1 MKKNLLLILAL
12 ILLTIASKAQD
23 FEYGTFKQ
31 EDLDMKQYDKDTSA
45 HALVLNEHGKASITP
60 VNDDYDKI
68 IYEYHV
74 KIKIFDSKGFDNGNV
89 QIRLLDGSDAS
100 ETVDNIKGVT
110 TYTDNNGMIKQVEL
124 NLSNVYKTKEN
135 KDYTLVKFAMPSL
148 KNGCIIEYSYTTY
161 SPFLHYFPHWNF
173 QSDIPKVYSE
183 YDVHIPGF
191 WTYNASIR
199 GNLKLTKNF
208 AEIENQCFE
217 THGAKSDCSHFIFG
231 MSNVPAFIEE
241 EYMTSPNNFI
251 SAIYFQL
258 SEWTSPYTG
267 AKTKVAKE
275 WKDVDYDLK
284 HKDFF
289 GAQLK
294 RKDFFKT
301 SIPPLIAG
309 KTDSLDK
316 AKAVYEYIQ
325 KNIKW
330 NNFFSIGSNDGI
342 RKVLEN
348 HSGNIAEINISLA
361 DALNEAGFN
370 AEAVLLSTR
379 DNGFINKLYPVE
391 DEFNYVVVKT
401 DIGGKSYLLDATD
414 PLLPFGTLPLRCLN
428 DQGRVMSLDKP
439 SYWIDMTATP
449 QRENNNYV
457 FDLTLQPDGKIKGT
471 MVHYSIGYEAY
482 EKRCAIKKFNSVDEY
497 VESLNSESSKFKI
510 LSSEITNLDSLDL
523 PLSEKY
529 EVEIKENG
537 VPNHD
542 RIGFNPFLI
551 DYITR
556 NPFRLAER
564 NYPVDMGMPSTDRFT
579 LTLHLPDNY
588 TIETEPQQ
596 GGIAL
601 PNDDGKFQTVFQT
614 DGNSFTFSD
623 IIQFNRSIFSSA
635 EYPYLKELYNKIILA
650 EKTPI
655 MIKKKS

>member
-1 MKKNLLLILAL
+1 MRKTLFLILSL
-12 ILLTIASKAQD
+12 IFLTIASKAQD
-23 FEYGTFKQ
+23 FDYGTYKQ
-31 EDLDMKQYDKDTSA
+31 EDMDMKQYDKDTSA
-45 HALVLNEHGKASITP
+45 HALVLMEHGKAAINA
-60 VNDDYDKI
+60 VNDDNVKI

-74 KIKIFDSKGFDNGNV
+74 KIKIFDSKGFDSGNV
-89 QIRLLDGSDAS
+89 QIRLRDGDNDS
-100 ETVDNIKGVT
+100 ETVENIKGVT
-110 TYTDNNGMIKQVEL
+110 TYTDNNGMVQKVEL
-124 NLSNVYKTKEN
+124 NTNNVYKTKEN
-135 KDYTLVKFAMPSL
+135 KYYTLVKFAMPSL
-148 KNGCIIEYSYTTY
+148 KNGCIIEYSYTEY
-161 SPFLHYFPHWNF
+161 SPFWYYFPYWEF

-191 WTYNASIR
+191 WTYNASLR
-199 GNLKLTKNF
+199 GSLKLTKNI
-208 AEIENQCFE
+208 AEVETQCFSAY
-217 THGAKSDCSHFIFG
+217 GAKGDCSHLTFG

-241 EYMTSPNNFI
+241 EDMTSSKNFI
-251 SAIYFQL
+251 SAVYFQL
-258 SEWTSPYTG
+258 AEWTNPYNG

-275 WKDVDYDLK
+275 WRDVDYDLK
-284 HKDFF
+284 HADYF
-289 GAQLK
+289 GSQLK
-294 RKDFFKT
+294 RKDLFKESVT
-301 SIPPLIAG
+301 PLITG

-316 AKAVYEYIQ
+316 ARAVYEYIQ
-325 KNIKW
+325 KTIKW
-330 NNFFSIGSNDGI
+330 DEFYGIGSSDGI
-342 RKVLEN
+342 RKVLAT
-348 HSGNIAEINISLA
+348 HSGDIAAINFALV
-361 DALNEAGFN
+361 DALNEAGIN

-391 DEFNYVVVKT
+391 NEFNYVIVKT

-414 PLLPFGTLPLRCLN
+414 PLLPFGTLPMRCLN

-439 SYWIDMTATP
+439 SYWIDMTATQ
-449 QRENNNYV
+449 QRKSNNYT

-497 VESLNSESSKFKI
+497 VESLNNESSKIKI
-510 LSSEITNLDSLDL
+510 LSSNIENIDSLDL
-523 PLSEKY
+523 PLSETY

-537 VPNHD
+537 LSNHD

-564 NYPVDMGMPSTDRFT
+564 NYPVDMGMPSTERVT

-588 TIETEPQQ
+588 TIETQPQQ
-596 GGIAL
+596 SGIAL
-601 PNDDGKFQTVFQT
+601 PNDDGRFQTVFQT
-614 DGNSFTFSD
+614 DGNSFTFSHV
-623 IIQFNRSIFSSA
+623 IQFNKSIFSSE